1 MADPVTRSP
10 DRASPWPF
18 VGMIGLACLFFLI
31 AASVLTTPWYA
42 VAGLLVVW
50 AMTLVVALRWW
61 TPHPGRVPWLAVG
74 LGVVWLGT
82 VVGGAVL
89 FGWGG

>member
-1 MADPVTRSP
+1 MTDSATRSL

-18 VGMIGLACLFFLI
+18 AGMIGLACLFFLI

-42 VAGLLVVW
+42 VTGLLVLW
-50 AMTLVVALRWW
+50 AVTLGVAVRWW
-61 TPHPGRVPWLAVG
+61 TPHPARLPWLTFG
-74 LGVVWLGT
+74 LAVVWVGT

-89 FGWGG
+89 FGWSG